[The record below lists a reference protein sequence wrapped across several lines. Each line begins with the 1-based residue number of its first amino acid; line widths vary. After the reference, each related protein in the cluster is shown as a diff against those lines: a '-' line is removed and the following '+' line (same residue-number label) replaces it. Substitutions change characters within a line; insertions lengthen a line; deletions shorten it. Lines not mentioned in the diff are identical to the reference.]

1 MIEIIYI
8 ILSFFVLYSILIVSS
23 NLSWVQFGS
32 IKSHSKNLS
41 ILIPARNEEKNIK
54 NCIDSIIS
62 TNKNFNEIL
71 VYDDHSTDS
80 TSEEIK
86 KIIQTNRKVK
96 LAKTHKLEK
105 GWTGKSFACYQLAK
119 QSSSEWI
126 LFIDADTIIKQELS
140 QLIDY
145 SKENKLTMV
154 SAWPKIEMQSIVEK
168 IFMPLLNF
176 IVFTTCPM
184 LISKKSN
191 SDNLGLA
198 HGACIL
204 FKKETYF
211 KLGGHDL
218 VKNDLFED
226 TRLARIFRQKG
237 ENTYCINGSKIIS
250 VKMYDSFKSIW
261 NGFKKNYY
269 PGFSKDSSFFFFQSI
284 FIISY
289 FIAPIIYT
297 SSIILN
303 FHENLSA
310 ILLSINFIP
319 IILINIKFKY
329 NFLSIFTH
337 PFGILTMFILG
348 ISSWKNMKYGKGL
361 DWKDRTYEKS

>member
-1 MIEIIYI
+1 MIEIIYL
-8 ILSFFVLYSILIVSS
+8 ILSIFVVYSILIAFS
-23 NLSWVQFGS
+23 NLFWRKFR
-32 IKSHSKNLS
+32 SKTSQNSNLS

-54 NCIDSIIS
+54 NCIDSILA
-62 TNKNFNEIL
+62 TNENYEKIL

-80 TSEEIK
+80 TNKEIK
-86 KIIQTNRKVK
+86 KIAKTNKKVK
-96 LAKTHKLEK
+96 IAKTHRLEK
-105 GWTGKSFACYQLAK
+105 GWTGKSYACYQLAK

-126 LFIDADTIIKQELS
+126 IFIDADTIIKEELS

-145 SKENKLTMV
+145 SKENNLKML
-154 SAWPKIEMQSIVEK
+154 SAWPKIEMQSMAEK

-184 LISKKSN
+184 LISKKRN

-204 FKKETYF
+204 FEKETYF

-226 TRLARIFRQKG
+226 TRLARIFRQRG
-237 ENTYCINGSKIIS
+237 EKNYCINGSNIIS

-261 NGFKKNYY
+261 AGFKKNYY
-269 PGFSKDSSFFFFQSI
+269 PSFSKDSSFFLFQTI
-284 FIISY
+284 FITSY
-289 FIAPIIYT
+289 FLAPIIY
-297 SSIILN
+297 SVSYFLNYKQNLSIILFCLN
-303 FHENLSA
+303 FV
-310 ILLSINFIP
+310 P
-319 IILINIKFKY
+319 IILIKFKFKY

-337 PFGILTMFILG
+337 PFGILVMIILG
-348 ISSWKNMKYGKGL
+348 ISSFTSMKFGKGL
-361 DWKDRTYEKS
+361 DWKERKYEKS

>member
-1 MIEIIYI
+1 MIEIFYV
-8 ILSFFVLYSILIVSS
+8 ILSLFVLYSILIVFS
-23 NLSWVQFGS
+23 NFFWVKFS
-32 IKSHSKNLS
+32 PSKSLNTNLS

-54 NCIDSIIS
+54 NCIDSIIA
-62 TNKNFNEIL
+62 TNKNYKEIL

-80 TSEEIK
+80 TNKEIK
-86 KIIQTNRKVK
+86 KIIQTNKKVK
-96 LAKTHKLEK
+96 IAKTHRLKK
-105 GWTGKSFACYQLAK
+105 GWIGKSFACYQLAK

-126 LFIDADTIIKQELS
+126 VFVDADTIIKEELS

-145 SKENKLTMV
+145 SKENKLTML
-154 SAWPKIEMQSIVEK
+154 SAWPKIEMQSVAEK

-184 LISKKSN
+184 LISKKRN
-191 SDNLGLA
+191 SDNLALA

-204 FKKETYF
+204 FEKTTYF

-237 ENTYCINGSKIIS
+237 EKNYCINGSNIIS
-250 VKMYDSFKSIW
+250 VKMYDSFNSIW

-269 PGFSKDSSFFFFQSI
+269 PSFSKDSSFFLFQTI
-284 FIISY
+284 FITSY
-289 FIAPIIYT
+289 FISPIIYAV
-297 SSIILN
+297 SFFMDYKQNLSIILFCLN
-303 FHENLSA
+303 FV
-310 ILLSINFIP
+310 P
-319 IILINIKFKY
+319 IILIKIKFNY

-337 PFGILTMFILG
+337 PFGILIMFVLG
-348 ISSWKNMKYGKGL
+348 MNSFKSMKFGKGV
-361 DWKDRTYEKS
+361 DWKERKYEKS